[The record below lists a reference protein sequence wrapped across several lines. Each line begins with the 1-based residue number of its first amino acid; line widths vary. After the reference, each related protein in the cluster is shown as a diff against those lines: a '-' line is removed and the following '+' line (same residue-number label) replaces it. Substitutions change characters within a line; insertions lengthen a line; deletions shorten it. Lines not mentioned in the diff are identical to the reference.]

1 MSTSKELLDLAEQHQ
16 LTPDQLLSVT
26 LIIACYER
34 TLDMVHRVGEPFECI
49 TTEHIIED
57 YLTNNE
63 V

>member
-1 MSTSKELLDLAEQHQ
+1 MSTSEELLNLAKQHQ

-34 TLDMVHRVGEPFECI
+34 TLAMVHRVGESFECI
-49 TTEHIIED
+49 TTEHIVED
-57 YLTNNE
+57 YLTNGD